1 MPENPRYNWPP
12 NVGQG
17 QVFGLTN
24 STDWHVLPNP
34 DMPETSSTL
43 DPAETT
49 SWSAELRTEDTGDGG
64 FQRDFSCIPETMA
77 SVDTEKLR
85 GSVTSHCQST
95 RLQQTA
101 RLDAAEALGNLRSSG
116 ADGFQRDFNCIPERM
131 ASADT
136 EKLRGSFTSH
146 GQSTRLQQHSR
157 HDSRDSHRAIQ
168 RTQLQAAVN
177 MAGESLI
184 PAATQGRR

>member
-1 MPENPRYNWPP
+1 M
-12 NVGQG
+12 GQG

-49 SWSAELRTEDTGDGG
+49 SWSAELRTEDTGDGS

-85 GSVTSHCQST
+85 GSDTSHCQST
-95 RLQQTA
+95 RLQQIS
-101 RLDAAEALGNLRSSG
+101 RLDAAEAMGNPRCSG
-116 ADGFQRDFNCIPERM
+116 ADGFQRDFNCIPETM

-136 EKLRGSFTSH
+136 EKLRASFTSH
-146 GQSTRLQQHSR
+146 GQSTRPQHHSR
-157 HDSRDSHRAIQ
+157 HDSRDRM
-168 RTQLQAAVN
+168 LAVL
-177 MAGESLI
+177 S
-184 PAATQGRR
+184 ATRLPLHSDGDDSSRR